1 MSAANTESRERG
13 GLPPGGP
20 SPPPQPQKIRW
31 PREIRLVTGIFIVVA
46 ALIYLA
52 EILVDL
58 GGINFSRSLAFLG
71 PSTDAVVRMGASGAI
86 PILEMNRW
94 WTPLSAGWL
103 HGGILHIGLN
113 MMVFRQLFGPVAQ
126 IWGHRRALAFF
137 FLSSAM
143 GFVFSSFSFY
153 LLLVLPEALMQ
164 RLGIGMI
171 SVGASAGI
179 MGLLGALLVFSRRT
193 GRRQMSQSIWSSL
206 LFIFVFGLSVPQV
219 DNWGHLG
226 GFLGG
231 WLLASLWSSPKRT
244 QFDGWVG
251 YGLFVL
257 SVGAVFFAYFSTI
270 QR

>member
-1 MSAANTESRERG
+1 MRTADSERREG
-13 GLPPGGP
+13 SGLPPGGP
-20 SPPPQPQKIRW
+20 PPPTQRMRW
-31 PREIRLVTGIFIVVA
+31 PREIRWVTGVFIVVA
-46 ALIYLA
+46 AIIYLA

-58 GGINFSRSLAFLG
+58 RGINFSRSLAFLG

-137 FLSSAM
+137 FISSAM

-153 LLLVLPEALMQ
+153 LLLILPEPLMQ

-206 LFIFVFGLSVPQV
+206 LFIFVFGISVPQV

-226 GFLGG
+226 GFLSG

-244 QFDGWVG
+244 QLDGWVG

-257 SVGAVFFAYFSTI
+257 SICAVFLTYFSAV
-270 QR
+270 

>member
-1 MSAANTESRERG
+1 MSTIDTEIRKRN
-13 GLPPGGP
+13 GLPSGGP
-20 SPPPQPQKIRW
+20 SPPPQPQRMRW
-31 PREIRLVTGIFIVVA
+31 PSEIHLVTGVFIAVA
-46 ALIYLA
+46 AVIYLA
-52 EILVDL
+52 EILIDL

-71 PSTDAVVRMGASGAI
+71 PSTEAVVQMGASGAI
-86 PILEMNRW
+86 PILELKRW

-137 FLSSAM
+137 FISSAM
-143 GFVFSSFSFY
+143 GFLFSSFSFY
-153 LLLVLPEALMQ
+153 LLLVLPEALMM

-193 GRRQMSQSIWSSL
+193 GRRQMSQSLWTSV
-206 LFIFVFGLSVPQV
+206 LFIFVFGISVPQV

-231 WLLASLWSSPKRT
+231 WLLASLWSNPKRT
-244 QFDGWVG
+244 VLDGWVG

-257 SVGAVFFAYFSTI
+257 SVGAVVLTAFL
-270 QR
+270 